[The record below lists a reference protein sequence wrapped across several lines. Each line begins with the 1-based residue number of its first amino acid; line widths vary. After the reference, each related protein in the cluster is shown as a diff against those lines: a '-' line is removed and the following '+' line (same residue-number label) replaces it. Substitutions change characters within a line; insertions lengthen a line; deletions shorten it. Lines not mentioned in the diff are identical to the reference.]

1 MHSVLE
7 KVDGWLCRDA
17 ETMYQTT
24 KFSASSSL
32 MPQRPGGQAVEP
44 WAPTPAGA
52 GGPSF
57 SAGSPGVSG
66 GTAAAAKQRLRWTPE
81 LHERFVD
88 AVTQLGGPDREFPFY
103 QSYPLSCSLVFG
115 SIFFREWQLLVF

>member
-1 MHSVLE
+1 MWTC
-7 KVDGWLCRDA
+7 KCPLCCGSEQRGCGKTIAPKKKRSDA

-66 GTAAAAKQRLRWTPE
+66 GTAAAAKQRLR
-81 LHERFVD
+81 
-88 AVTQLGGPDREFPFY
+88 
-103 QSYPLSCSLVFG
+103 
-115 SIFFREWQLLVF
+115 

>member
-1 MHSVLE
+1 MHSVLK
-7 KVDGWLCRDA
+7 KVDGWLCQDA

-24 KFSASSSL
+24 KFSAASSL
-32 MPQRPGGQAVEP
+32 MPQRPGGQAGEP
-44 WAPTPAGA
+44 WAATPAGA

-103 QSYPLSCSLVFG
+103 QLYPLSCSLVFG
-115 SIFFREWQLLVF
+115 SIFFRDWQLLVF

>member
-1 MHSVLE
+1 MHSVLK
-7 KVDGWLCRDA
+7 KVDGWLCQDA

-24 KFSASSSL
+24 KFSAASSL

-44 WAPTPAGA
+44 WAATPAGA

-88 AVTQLGGPDREFPFY
+88 AVTQLGGPDRATPKGVLKVMGVQGLTIY
-103 QSYPLSCSLVFG
+103 HVKNHLQVS
-115 SIFFREWQLLVF
+115 